1 MCCPVAVLV
10 SAVDVV
16 CIFLLREVAG
26 SEAAEEAE
34 AEGTAR
40 GGNVGT
46 VERCCTKFLGLQTRF
61 NQGRWVSDGTD
72 TKKQGRTDGVEFSL
86 VDVIPIDVFESC

>member
-26 SEAAEEAE
+26 SEAAEEAD
-34 AEGTAR
+34 EGTAR
-40 GGNVGT
+40 GGT
-46 VERCCTKFLGLQTRF
+46 TLEPL
-61 NQGRWVSDGTD
+61 S
-72 TKKQGRTDGVEFSL
+72 GVVRNSWACKRVL
-86 VDVIPIDVFESC
+86 IRAGG